1 MAYNVPATGTLD
13 GVNSSVFA
21 TYGYRTNRNA
31 GARHSQPGSV
41 QARIEVTQIW
51 KTRRE
56 PEKIDFV
63 DWLAMQPANLL
74 DAEFVCLGH
83 AVQIW
88 PVVYDRNFMKLRLR
102 QGMRGERAEAIYPAG
117 DDFLQVR
124 GQSRIEFQQER
135 CECWQK
141 LNQARRGIALQ
152 LGNQRATAFKS
163 LITDA
168 LGEPNQDRIRTI
180 EAPLHS
186 GAMLIDRP
194 ARSSRPA
201 SLPSAHLQSRQ
212 SWT

>member
-1 MAYNVPATGTLD
+1 
-13 GVNSSVFA
+13 
-21 TYGYRTNRNA
+21 
-31 GARHSQPGSV
+31 
-41 QARIEVTQIW
+41 
-51 KTRRE
+51 
-56 PEKIDFV
+56 
-63 DWLAMQPANLL
+63 
-74 DAEFVCLGH
+74 
-83 AVQIW
+83 
-88 PVVYDRNFMKLRLR
+88 VVYDRNFMKLRLR

-194 ARSSRPA
+194 ARSSRPQRA
-201 SLPSAHLQSRQ
+201 RCPQRGASVTLPGLSRTLATARPTWDSLLQLSLPSGRQRAHIAHVFGGSVPANRSQVAQHSVR
-212 SWT
+212 TG